1 MNNNTNFNTTNN
13 AINTNYYQNKSTL
26 YKVKKSPITKIKD
39 YLVTDDFIINKNNNR
54 NSSLY
59 QLAITEE
66 SKKNINTNEKKN
78 KASIKKTES
87 VSNTFVKKNH
97 ASIKKVK
104 TSSTSILNK
113 KFILNSQ
120 NNKNNQNN
128 SRVQTSILGPASSS
142 GGFNENLST
151 EKTSGCARIENCE
164 LKIMNEIKELKNCKI
179 MKYLIK

>member
-66 SKKNINTNEKKN
+66 SKKNINT
-78 KASIKKTES
+78 
-87 VSNTFVKKNH
+87 FVKKNH

-104 TSSTSILNK
+104 TSSHL
-113 KFILNSQ
+113 
-120 NNKNNQNN
+120 
-128 SRVQTSILGPASSS
+128 
-142 GGFNENLST
+142 
-151 EKTSGCARIENCE
+151 
-164 LKIMNEIKELKNCKI
+164 
-179 MKYLIK
+179 Y